1 MEEILQMRCELEQM
15 TIIKEIMFGS
25 LILVF
30 VQAVLILGLLF
41 KLNRDE

>member
-1 MEEILQMRCELEQM
+1 MEEILQMRCEIEQM
-15 TIIKEIMFGS
+15 AIIKEIMFGS

>member
-1 MEEILQMRCELEQM
+1 MEEILQLRCELEQM
-15 TIIKEIMFGS
+15 AIIKEIMFGT

-30 VQAVLILGLLF
+30 VQAVLIIGLLF